1 MTRYAVLA
9 RKFGVVSPQWL
20 VVGGCASLSAYT
32 AGPGDGQGGCAV
44 FSWHTVLD
52 DDDAVLDADLA
63 VSLGFAML
71 YASRLNTARVHRR
84 SLPLP
89 LSRPSSPHACF
100 TQPALFC
107 GLPQVPVPYALYFW
121 RASKA
126 SKAAAC
132 ERTCRACLAWFAVPR
147 RAPRDGPLA
156 RDVLDRH
163 VMLLRSGLLRRAS
176 RPQGTRTGHRQ
187 GGKNH
192 RAPTQRAQQP
202 PPWPL
207 PGSTRDGPSACD
219 ALARFVVFLTCVC
232 ATP

>member
-1 MTRYAVLA
+1 MA
-9 RKFGVVSPQWL
+9 GSGWL
-20 VVGGCASLSAYT
+20 CQSE
-32 AGPGDGQGGCAV
+32 
-44 FSWHTVLD
+44 
-52 DDDAVLDADLA
+52 
-63 VSLGFAML
+63 
-71 YASRLNTARVHRR
+71 RVHSWPRGWTRR
-84 SLPLP
+84 LCVFMAHSPGCRSGSEPRLRQPVQHCACAQALSHAAAHTQLP
-89 LSRPSSPHACF
+89 LSRMSSPHACF

-132 ERTCRACLAWFAVPR
+132 ERTCRGCLAWFAVPR

-156 RDVLDRH
+156 RDGLDRH

-176 RPQGTRTGHRQ
+176 NSLPPRGTRTGRRQ

-219 ALARFVVFLTCVC
+219 ALARFVVFLTCVR

>member
-1 MTRYAVLA
+1 MQM
-9 RKFGVVSPQWL
+9 P
-20 VVGGCASLSAYT
+20 
-32 AGPGDGQGGCAV
+32 
-44 FSWHTVLD
+44 
-52 DDDAVLDADLA
+52 
-63 VSLGFAML
+63 L
-71 YASRLNTARVHRR
+71 Y
-84 SLPLP
+84 LPLP

-107 GLPQVPVPYALYFW
+107 GLPQVPVPYALYFL

>member
-1 MTRYAVLA
+1 MLCFHGT
-9 RKFGVVSPQWL
+9 Q
-20 VVGGCASLSAYT
+20 SLMMIGY
-32 AGPGDGQGGCAV
+32 
-44 FSWHTVLD
+44 
-52 DDDAVLDADLA
+52 DDAVLDADLA

-107 GLPQVPVPYALYFW
+107 GLPQVPVPYALYFL

-187 GGKNH
+187 GEKTIVH
-192 RAPTQRAQQP
+192 QHSVLSSRR
-202 PPWPL
+202 
-207 PGSTRDGPSACD
+207 RGPSPAAPGTAHPHAMLLPDLWCS
-219 ALARFVVFLTCVC
+219 
-232 ATP
+232 

>member
-1 MTRYAVLA
+1 MLCFHGT
-9 RKFGVVSPQWL
+9 Q
-20 VVGGCASLSAYT
+20 SLMMIGY
-32 AGPGDGQGGCAV
+32 
-44 FSWHTVLD
+44 
-52 DDDAVLDADLA
+52 DDAVLDADLA

-107 GLPQVPVPYALYFW
+107 GLPQVPVPYALYFL

-132 ERTCRACLAWFAVPR
+132 ERTCRGCLAWFAVPR
-147 RAPRDGPLA
+147 RAPRDGPLESLLA

-163 VMLLRSGLLRRAS
+163 AMLLRSGLLRRAS
-176 RPQGTRTGHRQ
+176 QPPAPRDADGAQT
-187 GGKNH
+187 GGKKPSCTNTACSAAAAV
-192 RAPTQRAQQP
+192 APPRQHQGRP
-202 PPWPL
+202 I
-207 PGSTRDGPSACD
+207 RM
-219 ALARFVVFLTCVC
+219 
-232 ATP
+232 

>member
-32 AGPGDGQGGCAV
+32 AGPGDGQGGCVV

-63 VSLGFAML
+63 VSLGF
-71 YASRLNTARVHRR
+71 ASRLNTARVHRR

-187 GGKNH
+187 GEKTIVH
-192 RAPTQRAQQP
+192 QHSVLSSRR
-202 PPWPL
+202 
-207 PGSTRDGPSACD
+207 RGPSPAAPGTAHPHVMLLPDLWCS
-219 ALARFVVFLTCVC
+219 
-232 ATP
+232 

>member
-1 MTRYAVLA
+1 MIGY
-9 RKFGVVSPQWL
+9 
-20 VVGGCASLSAYT
+20 
-32 AGPGDGQGGCAV
+32 
-44 FSWHTVLD
+44 
-52 DDDAVLDADLA
+52 DDAVLDADLA

-107 GLPQVPVPYALYFW
+107 GLPQVPVPYALYFL

-132 ERTCRACLAWFAVPR
+132 ERTCRGCLAWFAVPR

-176 RPQGTRTGHRQ
+176 NSLPPRGTRTGRRQ
-187 GGKNH
+187 GEKNH